1 MNFMFFS
8 TYSKLGDNMRFIE
21 YDRKTAVEYA
31 RKWAYKRNGKY
42 YNFDSVGGDCT
53 NFVSQC
59 LYAGSKVMNYKKDL
73 GWYYINGNNKSP
85 SWTGVEFLFD
95 FLVNNK
101 EEGPF
106 GKKVNQENIQ
116 LGDIIQLSFDGVK
129 YSHSLIVTNIKKLYD
144 LSEIKIASHT
154 FDSYD
159 KPISEYIC
167 KKIRFVHIEGVRK

>member
-1 MNFMFFS
+1 MFFS

-21 YDRKTAVEYA
+21 YDRKTAVKYA

-106 GKKVNQENIQ
+106 GKKVNQEIEIPKNAKKFLMQKNYNSKMKSNNI
-116 LGDIIQLSFDGVK
+116 INYF
-129 YSHSLIVTNIKKLYD
+129 YN
-144 LSEIKIASHT
+144 
-154 FDSYD
+154 
-159 KPISEYIC
+159 C
-167 KKIRFVHIEGVRK
+167 N